1 MKRIAMVILP
11 GLLLAGCATSGTVAR
26 PGRAAFVPIPTGT
39 MGLEGVIGQNARG
52 LVARLGT
59 PVADLTEG
67 TARKLQFASGTCV
80 LDAYLYPKG
89 NAEPV
94 VTYLD
99 ARQSDGSPVDRAS
112 CVSAL
117 QMKARGGK

>member
-1 MKRIAMVILP
+1 MKLAILSL
-11 GLLLAGCATSGTVAR
+11 GLLVAGCASDGGGAR
-26 PGRAAFVPIPTGT
+26 PARAAFVPIPTGT
-39 MGLEGVIGQNARG
+39 IGLEGVLGQNARG
-52 LVARLGT
+52 LAAKFGT
-59 PVADLTEG
+59 PVADVLEG
-67 TARKLQFASGTCV
+67 SARKLQFASGTCV

-99 ARQSDGSPVDRAS
+99 TRQSDGSPVDRAS
-112 CVSAL
+112 CVSAI

>member
-1 MKRIAMVILP
+1 MKRILMILAP
-11 GLLLAGCATSGTVAR
+11 GLLLAGCAAGGATTGPAR
-26 PGRAAFVPIPTGT
+26 APFVPIPTGT
-39 MGLEGVIGQNARG
+39 IGLEGVIGQNARG

-59 PVADLTEG
+59 PIADMSEG